1 MPTIQVSALSSMQS
15 CHLSAT
21 PLPTPSVPSPP
32 LPSSA
37 DDPASRT
44 SVPLILCISY
54 FILFKKESLSKKH
67 QNHPAKIR
75 KIPHPT
81 KHFPHFP
88 PIHPKITPKSS
99 PNRPNPTTNPPQSLK
114 KSPPP
119 INLPPSPPSKYRER
133 TPSAAPHL
141 CSLGPSPSMAVLRVP
156 LASALSVS
164 PSAAVFGCQAS
175 PVTSA
180 SLFASIPFC
189 VPVSSRLWLPS
200 VPVAA
205 IYGCHPHPSCQCRS
219 QAWLP
224 SSLPVPL

>member
-1 MPTIQVSALSSMQS
+1 MNHYQKNIKITPQKYAKLPIPPNISPIFHPFTPQS
-15 CHLSAT
+15 
-21 PLPTPSVPSPP
+21 P
-32 LPSSA
+32 
-37 DDPASRT
+37 
-44 SVPLILCISY
+44 
-54 FILFKKESLSKKH
+54 
-67 QNHPAKIR
+67 QNHPKIL
-75 KIPHPT
+75 
-81 KHFPHFP
+81 
-88 PIHPKITPKSS
+88 PKSS
-99 PNRPNPTTNPPQSLK
+99 QTHLKSTPTPQ

-141 CSLGPSPSMAVLRVP
+141 CPLGPSPSMAVLRVP